1 VADVFISYSRRDGEF
16 IRRLAS
22 ALEEHGKDVWVDV
35 EGIRDAEVFP
45 EALRR
50 AIESSDTFVFV
61 ISRDSVRSSFCVEE
75 VEHAARLNK
84 RIVPLA
90 LRAVSEDQVPED
102 VRVRNW
108 IPTGKDEDFT
118 ITVARL
124 VKALDTDLGWER
136 QHSRLTVKA
145 LEWEQSGRDR
155 SFLLRGADL
164 KAAER
169 WLADGADKDPGPTAL
184 ETEYLVAAR
193 ARMRRGRILVVAGS
207 VVVIAMIAV
216 LTALLAAPGA
226 GVHVGP
232 NSVATINTHNDTVV
246 ASIPV
251 GTRPG
256 AIAFGSGSL
265 WVANLDDQTVSRV
278 DPKTLSTARSLSVG
292 GPPTGLAASANA
304 IWVVHSNPQAST
316 VSVNSIDP
324 QFNAIGPATRLGNV
338 VPGGAVT
345 VAAQRNSV
353 WVAPSSGLLTRL
365 DAADG
370 RVAARI
376 DPNAGPAAIALG
388 YGAVWVTDTD
398 AGNVTRVD
406 RGGRLTPIA
415 VGNGPSGIAAGAGGV
430 WVADSLD
437 DTLVRIDPGTNSV
450 TARIHVG
457 RSPLGVAVGAG
468 SVWVANG
475 GDGTVSRINPRNGK
489 LLATVAV
496 GGSPQQI
503 TVADGRAWVTV
514 DAQTIRPPTVAS
526 SRSTL
531 RIASQ
536 IDVDHMDPAL
546 AYQPLSSQLLYAVC
560 AKLLNYPD
568 RPGAAGSRL
577 IPEVAQALP
586 ARTADGR
593 TYTFRIRSGFRFSPP
608 SNQAVTAQ
616 TFKDTIERTL
626 NPRMR
631 SPVAHYLA
639 DVVGASSY
647 MAGKAAHIA
656 GVVASGDMLTIH
668 LLHPEPDFLSR
679 IALSGFCAVPSNT
692 PIDPK
697 GVRVI
702 PSAGPYYVSSYT
714 PGQGVV
720 LTRNPNYHGPR
731 PRRFQRIE
739 LAVGVPYPRAVA
751 EVKAGTA
758 DYTTLFAPSEGSLLP
773 LISQLANRYG
783 PGSKAA
789 KAGAQQYFV
798 DPFPLALD
806 YYVLNTHRP
815 LFANPRMRQAANY
828 AVDRRALARLGDAL
842 QPVPERPT
850 DHYLPPAVPGFR
862 AAHVYPLTGDT
873 AKARQLAGGGTKTA
887 VLYTCN
893 IPPCGEQA
901 QIVKTALA
909 EIHVRVLV
917 KAFPPLELFARL
929 GRPGEPFDLAFAS
942 WGPDYPDPSASL
954 NAILD
959 NGSIEPTLN
968 DPAYQR
974 RLAAAARLS
983 GPERYLTY
991 GKLDLDLARYAA
1003 PFIAFGNP
1011 GSEDFFSR
1019 RIGCQ
1024 TYGVYELDLA
1034 ALCPRTLG

>member
-16 IRRLAS
+16 IRQLAS

-50 AIESSDTFVFV
+50 AIASSDAFVFV
-61 ISRDSVRSSFCVEE
+61 ISPDSVRSSFCVEE
-75 VEHAARLNK
+75 VEHAARLHK

-90 LRAVSEDQVPED
+90 LSLVSEDQVPED

-108 IPTGKDEDFT
+108 IPAGKDDDFT
-118 ITVARL
+118 ITIARL
-124 VKALDTDLGWER
+124 VKALDTDLEWER
-136 QHSRLTVKA
+136 EHSRLTMRA
-145 LEWEQSGRDR
+145 LEWERSGRDR

-169 WLADGADKDPGPTAL
+169 WLADGAEKDPGPTAL
-184 ETEYLVAAR
+184 ETEYLAAAR
-193 ARMRRGRILVVAGS
+193 ARVRRGRLLVAAGS
-207 VVVIAMIAV
+207 VVVIAVIAV

-232 NSVATINTHNDTVV
+232 NSVAAINARTDSVV

-251 GTRPG
+251 GSRPG

-278 DPKTLSTARSLSVG
+278 DPKTLSTARSLSVS
-292 GPPTGLAASANA
+292 GPPTGLAASAKA
-304 IWVVHSNPQAST
+304 IWVAQSNPQAST

-324 QFNAIGPATRLGNV
+324 QFNAIGPSMRLGNV
-338 VPGGAVT
+338 VPGGPGT
-345 VAAQRNSV
+345 VAAQRNTV
-353 WVAPSSGLLTRL
+353 WVAPSSGLLTGL
-365 DAADG
+365 DADG

-388 YGAVWVTDTD
+388 DGAVWLTDSD
-398 AGNVTRVD
+398 ANNVTRVD
-406 RGGRLTPIA
+406 QNGRLAPIA
-415 VGNGPSGIAAGAGGV
+415 VGNGPRGIAVGAGGV

-437 DTLVRIDPGTNSV
+437 DTLVRINPGTNSV
-450 TARIHVG
+450 TARIRVG
-457 RSPLGVAVGAG
+457 RAPLGVAVGAG
-468 SVWVANG
+468 SVWVANS
-475 GDGTVSRINPRNGK
+475 GDGTVSRIDPRNNK
-489 LLATVAV
+489 VRATLAV

-503 TVADGRAWVTV
+503 TVAEGRAWVTV
-514 DAQTIRPPTVAS
+514 DAQTIRPPTFAS
-526 SRSTL
+526 ERGTL

-546 AYQPLSSQLLYAVC
+546 AYQPLSSQVLYAVC
-560 AKLLNYPD
+560 ANLLNYPE

-577 IPEVAQALP
+577 IPEVARSLP
-586 ARTADGR
+586 ARSADGG
-593 TYTFRIRSGFRFSPP
+593 TYTFTIRSGFRFSPP
-608 SNQAVTAQ
+608 SNQPVTAQ

-639 DVVGASSY
+639 DVVGAGPY
-647 MAGKAAHIA
+647 MAGKAAHIS
-656 GVVASGDMLTIH
+656 GVVANGSTLTIH

-679 IALSGFCAVPSNT
+679 IALQGFCAVPSNT
-692 PIDPK
+692 PVDPK

-731 PRRFQRIE
+731 PRRFDRIQ
-739 LAVGVPYPRAVA
+739 LAVGVSFSRAVA

-758 DYTTLFAPSEGSLLP
+758 DYTTLFAPGTGGSLLP

-798 DPFPLALD
+798 DPFPLGLD
-806 YYVLNTHRP
+806 YFVLNTHRP
-815 LFANPRMRQAANY
+815 LFANPRMRQAVNY
-828 AVDRRALARLGDAL
+828 AIDRRALARLGDGA

-862 AAHVYPLTGDT
+862 AAHVYPLSGDT
-873 AKARQLAGGGTKTA
+873 AKAKQLAGGGTKTA

-893 IPPCGEQA
+893 VPPCGEQA
-901 QIVKTALA
+901 QLVKTALA
-909 EIHVRVLV
+909 AINLHVRVR
-917 KAFPPLELFARL
+917 AFPPLRA
-929 GRPGEPFDLAFAS
+929 GC
-942 WGPDYPDPSASL
+942 
-954 NAILD
+954 
-959 NGSIEPTLN
+959 
-968 DPAYQR
+968 
-974 RLAAAARLS
+974 AA
-983 GPERYLTY
+983 G
-991 GKLDLDLARYAA
+991 
-1003 PFIAFGNP
+1003 
-1011 GSEDFFSR
+1011 
-1019 RIGCQ
+1019 
-1024 TYGVYELDLA
+1024 
-1034 ALCPRTLG
+1034 